1 MKIKSLYIYLPIIG
15 LAASCANPEEKE
27 PVAKV
32 QKQETMMQPFRFHKA
47 IEVSPG
53 LTFDVLSWGR
63 GAKSAGE
70 LLILKSDSTE
80 IKYSTLSEE
89 LEGTIVDVFNTDM
102 DLDGNPEILI
112 QTNTAD
118 SIPLAKVY
126 CYEFGSNNSQKI
138 KFPELTSATQK
149 KYRGKDNFF
158 VKEGKL
164 RRTFPLF
171 EQENNKDLPSKE
183 QKNIEYSIVNGSI
196 DIKEIKEE

>member
-1 MKIKSLYIYLPIIG
+1 MKNTSISLLLVLG
-15 LAASCANPEEKE
+15 LFAACANPEQEK
-27 PVAKV
+27 KV
-32 QKQETMMQPFRFHKA
+32 ERVTKTEKIMAPFRYHKA

-70 LLILKSDSTE
+70 LLILKSDSTK
-80 IKYSTLSEE
+80 IRYTTLSEE
-89 LEGTIVDVFNTDM
+89 LEGSIVDVFNTDM

-112 QTNTAD
+112 QTNTSD

-126 CYEFGSNNSQKI
+126 CYEFGENSSQKI

-183 QKNIEYSIVNGSI
+183 SKNIEYSIVNGSI
-196 DIKEIKEE
+196 DIKELEEDK